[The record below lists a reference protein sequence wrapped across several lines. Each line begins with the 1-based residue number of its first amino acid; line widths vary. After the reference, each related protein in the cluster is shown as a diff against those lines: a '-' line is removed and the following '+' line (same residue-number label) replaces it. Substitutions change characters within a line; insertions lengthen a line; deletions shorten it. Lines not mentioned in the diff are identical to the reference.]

1 MNMSPITL
9 PTHPSRLIRV
19 ALADLSAIE
28 ADDRYVVDMSE
39 WHRPAYDDDRGRKVC
54 SVCLAGAVLA
64 KTVGVP
70 HKQTI
75 STADLDQY
83 DRVEG
88 RLRALDF
95 FRLGEISAGLEML
108 GYDVNEL
115 SEEWTQYARKSEYS
129 PADPDEFHDR
139 MHRLADYLA
148 SCGL

>member
-28 ADDRYVVDMSE
+28 ADDRYVVNMSD
-39 WHRPAYDDDRGRKVC
+39 WHAPITDNYGRKVC
-54 SVCLAGAVLA
+54 SVCLAGAVMA

-70 HKQTI
+70 HEQAI

-115 SEEWTQYARKSEYS
+115 SEEWQQYARKSGYS